1 MTQAERR
8 LYLIQALMQ
17 EKTEDRQ
24 LRVPRDAAGQ
34 RILLRG
40 LMNVR
45 APQGISAD
53 ALHEL
58 AHHFPDGAA
67 DGQARARLAR
77 GL

>member
-40 LMNVR
+40 
-45 APQGISAD
+45 
-53 ALHEL
+53 
-58 AHHFPDGAA
+58 
-67 DGQARARLAR
+67 
-77 GL
+77 